1 MGSLEKRKKELELA
15 RVSLARQ
22 ELEMHIFER
31 QEDIKRLETHIEIQ
45 IKKEKEL
52 QELIK
57 TLN

>member
-1 MGSLEKRKKELELA
+1 MSSLEKRKKELELA
-15 RVSLARQ
+15 RVKLARQ
-22 ELEMHIFER
+22 ELEMHILER
-31 QEDIKRLETHIEIQ
+31 QEDITRLEGHIEIQ